1 MFNII
6 IIICLIV
13 IYILLLLWQEKNNIQ
28 HIYLSFISDLPY
40 VAIPTNPILLKNV
53 NKIINKN
60 ILDKKKYTFIDF
72 GSGCGD
78 LVKQIHQDYYNTIGI
93 EINKEAHN
101 KAISNCI
108 NKSNIILKN
117 IPMQN
122 YYFSDVPSILYMYD
136 PLFELNDCNE
146 IDKIYD
152 NVLINYDKIKNTKY
166 ILFISGIKNNYSYLY
181 SCKETIFTIFNNH
194 GYELID
200 KLSSNLWPLT
210 RYMYLYKK

>member
-1 MFNII
+1 MKQII
-6 IIICLIV
+6 IFCLIV

-28 HIYLSFISDLPY
+28 HIYLSFISDLPF
-40 VAIPTNPILLKNV
+40 VAIPTNPTLLKNV

-78 LVKQIHQDYYNTIGI
+78 LVKQIHEDYYTTIGI
-93 EINKEAHN
+93 EIEKEAHK

-108 NKSNIILKN
+108 NNSTIILKN

-122 YYFSDVPSILYMYD
+122 YNFQDVPTILYMYD

-146 IDKIYD
+146 IDTIYN
-152 NVLINYDKIKNTKY
+152 NVFTNYDKIKNTKY
-166 ILFISGIKNNYSYLY
+166 ILYVKANQIHYSYQPN
-181 SCKETIFTIFNNH
+181 CKKNIFNIFNNH